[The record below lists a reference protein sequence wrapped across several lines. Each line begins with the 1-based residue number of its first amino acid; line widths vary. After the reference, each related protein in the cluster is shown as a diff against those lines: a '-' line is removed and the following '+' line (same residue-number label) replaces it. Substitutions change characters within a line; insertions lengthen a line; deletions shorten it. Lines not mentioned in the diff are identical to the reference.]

1 MSPSVISVLPASRPG
16 LMTDQEISVGQE
28 KSTKKAVEDMLQGRG
43 RWNSKAVG
51 KNWAGFSVRHQR

>member
-1 MSPSVISVLPASRPG
+1 
-16 LMTDQEISVGQE
+16 MTDQEISLGQE

-51 KNWAGFSVRHQR
+51 KNWAGFSVRHQRQDTESPLILFGS